1 MIFLPV
7 LAGVDEAGR
16 GPFAGPVVA
25 AAVILTAEQSRVLKE
40 QGLRDS
46 KKMTALRREKVF
58 SSMVEMKVLWGAQ
71 SASVEMI
78 DRVNILNATL
88 WAMKKAV
95 DRLPSL
101 MFDGVI
107 VDGDK
112 EIPGLTVP
120 QQVVPKGDD
129 LYPQIS
135 AASVVAKVLRDR
147 VMTVLDGLYP
157 GYGFE
162 SHKGYGTKAHR
173 EAMSSLGLSPVHRR
187 SFHWRG

>member
-1 MIFLPV
+1 MTFLPV

-25 AAVILTAEQSRVLKE
+25 AAVILTAEQSRILKE

-58 SSMVEMKVLWGAQ
+58 ATMVNMKVLWAAQ
-71 SASVEMI
+71 AASVEMI
-78 DRVNILNATL
+78 DRINILNATL

-95 DRLPSL
+95 DRLPGS

-157 GYGFE
+157 EYGFS

-173 EAMSSLGLSPVHRR
+173 EAMNSLGLSPVHRK

>member
-1 MIFLPV
+1 
-7 LAGVDEAGR
+7 
-16 GPFAGPVVA
+16 
-25 AAVILTAEQSRVLKE
+25 TAQ
-40 QGLRDS
+40 
-46 KKMTALRREKVF
+46 A
-58 SSMVEMKVLWGAQ
+58 
-71 SASVEMI
+71 ASVEMI
-78 DRVNILNATL
+78 DRINILNATL

-95 DRLPSL
+95 DRLPGS

-157 GYGFE
+157 EYGFS

-173 EAMSSLGLSPVHRR
+173 EAMNSLGLSPVHRK

>member
-1 MIFLPV
+1 MTFLPV

-25 AAVILTAEQSRVLKE
+25 AAVILTAEQSRILKE

-58 SSMVEMKVLWGAQ
+58 SSMVNMKVLWAAQ
-71 SASVEMI
+71 AASVEMI
-78 DRVNILNATL
+78 DRINILNATL

-95 DRLPSL
+95 DRLPGS

-120 QQVVPKGDD
+120 QQVIPKGDD

-157 GYGFE
+157 EYGFS

-173 EAMSSLGLSPVHRR
+173 EAMNSLGLSPVHRK

>member
-1 MIFLPV
+1 MTFLPV

-25 AAVILTAEQSRVLKE
+25 AAVILTAEQSRILKE

-58 SSMVEMKVLWGAQ
+58 SSMVNMKVLWAAQ
-71 SASVEMI
+71 AASVEMI
-78 DRVNILNATL
+78 DRINILNATL

-95 DRLPSL
+95 DRLPGS

-157 GYGFE
+157 EYGFA

-173 EAMSSLGLSPVHRR
+173 EAMNSLGLSPVHRK

>member
-1 MIFLPV
+1 MTFLPV

-25 AAVILTAEQSRVLKE
+25 AAVILTAEQSRILKE

-58 SSMVEMKVLWGAQ
+58 SSMVNMKVLWAAQ
-71 SASVEMI
+71 AASVVMI
-78 DRVNILNATL
+78 DRINILNATL

-95 DRLPSL
+95 DRLPGS

-157 GYGFE
+157 EYGFA

-173 EAMSSLGLSPVHRR
+173 EAMNSLGLSPVHRK

>member
-1 MIFLPV
+1 MTFLPV

-25 AAVILTAEQSRVLKE
+25 AAVILTAEQSRILKE

-58 SSMVEMKVLWGAQ
+58 SSMVNMKVLWAAQ
-71 SASVEMI
+71 AASVEMI
-78 DRVNILNATL
+78 DRINILNATL

-95 DRLPSL
+95 DRLPGS

-157 GYGFE
+157 EYGFS

-173 EAMSSLGLSPVHRR
+173 EAMNSLGLSPVHRK

>member
-1 MIFLPV
+1 MTFLPV

-25 AAVILTAEQSRVLKE
+25 SAVILTADQAQALVA

-46 KKMTALRREKVF
+46 KKMTPLRREKVF
-58 SSMVEMKVLWGAQ
+58 SAMMDMKVLWAAQ
-71 SASVEMI
+71 AASVERI
-78 DRVNILNATL
+78 DRINILNATL
-88 WAMKKAV
+88 WAMGGAIQ
-95 DRLPSL
+95 RLPRAL
-101 MFDGVI
+101 FDGVI
-107 VDGDK
+107 VDGDR
-112 EIPGLTVP
+112 EIPGLKVP

-147 VMTVLDGLYP
+147 IMVTLDGLYP
-157 GYGFE
+157 GYGFA

-173 EAMSSLGLSPVHRR
+173 EAMESLGPSPIHRK
-187 SFHWRG
+187 SFHWKG

>member
-1 MIFLPV
+1 MTVLPV

-25 AAVILTAEQSRVLKE
+25 AAVILTAEQSRILKE

-58 SSMVEMKVLWGAQ
+58 SSMVEMRVLWAAQ
-71 SASVEMI
+71 SASADRI
-78 DRVNILNATL
+78 DRINILNATL

-95 DRLPSL
+95 DRLPGS

-120 QQVVPKGDD
+120 QQVVPNGDD
-129 LYPQIS
+129 LYLQIS
-135 AASVVAKVLRDR
+135 AASVIAKVLRDR
-147 VMTVLDGLYP
+147 VMTALDALYP
-157 GYGFE
+157 GYGFA

-173 EAMSSLGLSPVHRR
+173 EAMNLLGLSPVHRR
-187 SFHWRG
+187 SFHWKG